1 MSGKGS
7 KPRPFSVSQDEFNKR
22 WDEIFSKNKE
32 NKDNADILLGEVSA
46 FQADEAGSNPTIRS
60 NKQE

>member
-7 KPRPFSVSQDEFNKR
+7 KPRPFSIPQEEFEKR
-22 WDEIFSKNKE
+22 WDEIFSKK
-32 NKDNADILLGEVSA
+32 KDNADILLGEVSA

-60 NKQE
+60 TDQD